1 MGSLHAAAPADPT
14 RISNSPLDRVWKLVK
29 SIDKDWSI
37 WCVDCRRWN
46 HRRCLQM
53 TVEDIKVLAKYR
65 WHCGCKQAVA
75 EARRSQPTAPPSI
88 LQTQRPSPA
97 TRTKE
102 GLRVAQLNIEGCRSK
117 SMSLNKFLEEEKVD
131 IAVLIETKL
140 LEKTPTPDA
149 NSRTVHR
156 LERKIHLSETEQPQG
171 GVAIMC
177 RPGLVSNRLDPLHL
191 PERGTGSLGCGGRN
205 RTRQTTGV
213 VYLPSPS

>member
-14 RISNSPLDRVWKLVK
+14 RISNSPLDSVETSEVHRQGLVNMVRRLSKMEPQKMPTDDRGGYQSPSQVQMALRV
-29 SIDKDWSI
+29 
-37 WCVDCRRWN
+37 
-46 HRRCLQM
+46 Q
-53 TVEDIKVLAKYR
+53 T
-65 WHCGCKQAVA
+65 GCC
-75 EARRSQPTAPPSI
+75 RSQKITTYCTPSI
-88 LQTQRPSPA
+88 LQTQHPSPA
-97 TRTKE
+97 TRKKE

-117 SMSLNKFLEEEKVD
+117 SVSLNKFLEEEKVD

-140 LEKTPTPDA
+140 LERTPTPDA

-156 LERKIHLSETEQPQG
+156 LETEQPQG